1 MIMKLAV
8 MRVKPDWDA
17 VLAAFDLLN
26 WEGGARLPNWKWMG
40 LRCNTRRDGVHVVAG
55 KVSNWWVK
63 GNEETYFTRLR
74 HTASIG
80 LRKVKILRCISGGT
94 PRKGIVL

>member
-26 WEGGARLPNWKWMG
+26 WEGGARLPN
-40 LRCNTRRDGVHVVAG
+40 
-55 KVSNWWVK
+55 
-63 GNEETYFTRLR
+63 
-74 HTASIG
+74 
-80 LRKVKILRCISGGT
+80 
-94 PRKGIVL
+94 